1 MLHRM
6 PTGLEDLS
14 ELIKSRRTSLLV
26 DPVKDVPLA
35 VVESLCELALWAPN
49 HKRTWPSRFA
59 AFTGHGRSRLGEAFA
74 EDLVETQ
81 DVEESRVSKTRTKY
95 LRAPVVVLVGSAAH
109 QNPKVQREN
118 EYSVAAGL
126 QNMLLGAT
134 AAGLASFW
142 SSPPLD
148 LAKRA
153 SELSKFDTGTR
164 LLAVVYLGWP
174 AAEVGTPERPSV
186 QLHVVQ

>member
-6 PTGLEDLS
+6 PIGLDDVS
-14 ELIKSRRTSLLV
+14 ELIKTRRTSLLI

-35 VVESLCELALWAPN
+35 LVTRLCELALWAPN
-49 HKRTWPSRFA
+49 HKRTWPSRFT
-59 AFTGHGRSRLGEAFA
+59 AFTGDGRSRLGEAFA
-74 EDLVETQ
+74 DDLADSQ
-81 DVEESRVSKTRTKY
+81 DADAPRIAKTRTKY

-109 QNPKVQREN
+109 PNPKVQREN
-118 EYSVAAGL
+118 EYTVAAGV
-126 QNMLLGAT
+126 QNLLLGAT

-148 LAKRA
+148 LAKRV
-153 SELSKFDTGTR
+153 SELANFEPATR

-174 AAEVGTPERPSV
+174 SAEVGTPERPSV
-186 QLHVVQ
+186 QIHVVQ